1 MNMLYPLLTIDER
14 IDNLEK
20 TVSEEECKDN
30 IIYWLSR
37 KTTINADILNEIIRQ
52 NSWDEEKFASVIGEE
67 NEAWN
72 LSKENSVIK
81 NNVYTLSLIK
91 DESFVNNYVYL
102 LRPFL
107 SLFNE
112 KINWNLFSKINSK
125 IKEDSLECLLNRMVN
140 LSLKV
145 FIYDMSKVKEETSL
159 SGEKPEQR
167 FESYL
172 RIAGESEYLKNLY
185 IKYPV
190 LLRKLNNCVEN
201 LANFLNHFFSHLEE
215 HWKEIHKTFFDSS
228 KKLSLLGL
236 TFENGDTHEQGK
248 TVILL
253 RFNQGKVLYKPR
265 NLYIEK
271 NFKTVVN
278 FFNQSAKALDIVQPK
293 SLFFEEYC
301 FTEFIEQKECTSLK
315 EVENYYTRYGQLIGL
330 VYLTNG
336 NDMHFENI
344 ISHGE
349 YPVIIDYET
358 LFSAQV
364 LYEGDSDS
372 VFAKMMSLT
381 RDSVSGSIML
391 PSEMKLDY
399 EGNSVDISGLDG
411 KTQKLAKKVFVP
423 KRLNTD
429 EARFELDNLVL
440 ESSNNLVYYNGELV
454 DYRKYSDQIISGFL
468 IVLNYFLKHKTEFI
482 KLITNLKEEKIR
494 VIVRNTNNYAQF
506 LEFTKHPS
514 CMKDFIEV
522 EKVLENLYTF
532 PHLDKKI
539 SNLEYEDMIF
549 DDIPIFFTS
558 LDSTVLEN
566 SKGSEICNAFSNTPR
581 ENLLN
586 KLQNIDDKIVH
597 RQVGIIKMQLLGEKG
612 LSLTKTSGLIKTHP
626 SFDYLTIAKNIGDRL
641 IESAL
646 IDEKNKMMIWATFNE
661 TKNDKFE
668 YSASK
673 IDYYNGTLG
682 VAKFLKLLSKETL
695 DTSYNNYANYLINTA
710 IVLINSQND
719 DSAFVGAHSLLN
731 LLPYVD
737 HDDFCYD
744 SFQNFIG
751 TLDDYSHF
759 ANNESDSYDWLSG
772 SSGLIDL
779 YLNLFYQTK
788 DQKYLAKAEFISTQI
803 INSKGEVLLS
813 NNLGIGH
820 GISGLIISI
829 SRLYLCTKE
838 ANLKKYLEEIVEIQ
852 TKLLQTSSKDNLF
865 WCNGSLGGI
874 LSRSYLTS
882 KVELN
887 LDNNYEDLLIEIE
900 NYQYRTDC
908 VCHGVSGV
916 IQLLLDLSVIF
927 QDIKFEE
934 RAIDLLDKMI
944 HRWSKERTIK
954 IDMFEG
960 FDNLSLYKGLSGLG
974 YTLLRANN
982 KISVPSL
989 LLNE

>member
-1 MNMLYPLLTIDER
+1 M
-14 IDNLEK
+14 
-20 TVSEEECKDN
+20 SEEECKTN

-37 KTTINADILNEIIRQ
+37 KTTTNADILNEIIRQ
-52 NSWDEEKFASVIGEE
+52 NSWDKEKFASVIGEQSK
-67 NEAWN
+67 ALG
-72 LSKENSVIK
+72 LSKEHLIVKSNA
-81 NNVYTLSLIK
+81 YTLSLIK
-91 DESFVNNYVYL
+91 DEPFVNNYVYL
-102 LRPFL
+102 LRPFF

-112 KINWNLFSKINSK
+112 KIKWDLFYEINSK
-125 IKEDSLECLLNRMVN
+125 IKEDALECLLNRMVN

-145 FIYDMSKVKEETSL
+145 FIYDMSKLKEETSL
-159 SGEKPEQR
+159 LGEKPEER

-172 RIAGESEYLKNLY
+172 HIAGESEYLKNLY
-185 IKYPV
+185 LKYPV

-201 LANFLNHFFSHLEE
+201 FANFLNDVFSHLNE
-215 HWKEIHKTFFDSS
+215 HWEEIHETFFDSS
-228 KKLSLLGL
+228 KNLKLLGL

-271 NFKTVVN
+271 NFKDVTN
-278 FFNQSAKALDIVQPK
+278 FFNQSDETLDIIQPK

-315 EVENYYTRYGQLIGL
+315 EVEDYYTRYGQLIGL
-330 VYLTNG
+330 IYLTNG
-336 NDMHFENI
+336 SDMHFENI

-358 LFSAQV
+358 LFSVQA

-372 VFAKMMSLT
+372 MFAKIMNLT

-429 EARFELDNLVL
+429 EASFELDNLVL
-440 ESSNNLVYYNGELV
+440 ESSNNLVYLNGELV
-454 DYRKYSDQIISGFL
+454 DYQKYSDQIISGFL
-468 IVLNYFLKHKTEFI
+468 TVLNHFLKYKTDFM

-514 CMKDFIEV
+514 CMKDFIEI

-539 SNLEYEDMIF
+539 SKLEYEDMIF

-558 LDSTVLEN
+558 LDSTILEN
-566 SKGSEICNAFSNTPR
+566 SKGSEIYNAFSNTPR

-586 KLQNIDDKIVH
+586 KLKSIDYGIVH
-597 RQVGIIKMQLLGEKG
+597 KQVGIIKMQLLGEKG
-612 LSLTKTSGLIKTHP
+612 LSFTKTKELIETYP
-626 SFDYLTIAKNIGDRL
+626 NFNYLDIAKKIGDRL
-641 IESAL
+641 IDSAL
-646 IDEKNKMMIWATFNE
+646 IDKKNKMMVWATFNE
-661 TKNDKFE
+661 IKNDKFE
-668 YSASK
+668 YSSSK
-673 IDYYNGTLG
+673 IDYYNGILG
-682 VAKFLKLLSKETL
+682 VAKFLKLLGKETL
-695 DTSYNNYANYLINTA
+695 DSSYNEYANYLINTA
-710 IVLINSQND
+710 IMLVNPQND
-719 DSAFVGAHSLLN
+719 DSAFVGANSLLN
-731 LLPYVD
+731 LLSYVNY
-737 HDDFCYD
+737 DDFCYD
-744 SFQNFIG
+744 SLQNFIV

-759 ANNESDSYDWLSG
+759 LNNESDSYDWLSG

-779 YLNLFYQTK
+779 YLNLFYQTN
-788 DQKYLAKAEFISTQI
+788 DQRYLAKAEFISAQI
-803 INSKGEVLLS
+803 INSKGEMLFS

-829 SRLYLCTKE
+829 ARLYLCTKE
-838 ANLKKYLEEIVEIQ
+838 ANLKKYLEEIMEIQ
-852 TKLLQTSSKDNLF
+852 TKLLQNSSKENLF

-874 LSRSYLTS
+874 LSQAYVSS
-882 KVELN
+882 KLKLN
-887 LDNNYEDLLIEIE
+887 FNNNHEDILIDIE
-900 NYQYRTDC
+900 NTKYRTDC

-916 IQLLLDLSVIF
+916 VQLLLDFSVIF
-927 QDIKFEE
+927 QDAKYEQ
-934 RAIDLLDKMI
+934 RATVLLDKMI
-944 HRWSKERTIK
+944 HRWSKEEIIR
-954 IDMFEG
+954 IDTFEG
-960 FDNLSLYKGLSGLG
+960 FDNLSLYKGLSGIG

-982 KISVPSL
+982 KRSVPSL
-989 LLNE
+989 LLND